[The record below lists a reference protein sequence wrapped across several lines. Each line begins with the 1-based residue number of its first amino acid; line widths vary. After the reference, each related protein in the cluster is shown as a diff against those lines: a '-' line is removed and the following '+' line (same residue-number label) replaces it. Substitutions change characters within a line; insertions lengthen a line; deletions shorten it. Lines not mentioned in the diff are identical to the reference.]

1 MYWRIA
7 ILFHFYIIVYL
18 HSLIYIYMDI
28 QEYQH
33 IYIGIVPFRQFSPCT
48 ALLCIPQTRRN
59 RPGAKLLFTP
69 EQQGRE
75 VEHSS
80 GALRTT
86 PHTTD
91 AAHFPGCHQKVRLVL
106 FLRSWTLHEL
116 HRENEAYFLPL
127 PHGLKTT
134 RKEYGILYLCLY
146 LYCRIVI
153 LLYCCISVLSYYSLY
168 LLFAIRLYIFFY
180 IYISVSVSYVQPQ
193 FFSIGCAVNHHRQ
206 LFNVQRYGSPGRHQT
221 PVDALPIGEDFLQQ
235 TSAIR
240 DGVFY
245 KKSLPI
251 VWLTALLGC
260 HLLKH
265 VKRLRWWRLCR
276 NDSKKKLGL
285 NETESP

>member
-1 MYWRIA
+1 MR
-7 ILFHFYIIVYL
+7 LTFCLCHMVY
-18 HSLIYIYMDI
+18 
-28 QEYQH
+28 
-33 IYIGIVPFRQFSPCT
+33 
-48 ALLCIPQTRRN
+48 
-59 RPGAKLLFTP
+59 
-69 EQQGRE
+69 
-75 VEHSS
+75 
-80 GALRTT
+80 
-86 PHTTD
+86 
-91 AAHFPGCHQKVRLVL
+91 
-106 FLRSWTLHEL
+106 
-116 HRENEAYFLPL
+116 
-127 PHGLKTT
+127 KTT

-146 LYCRIVI
+146 LYCRIGI

-180 IYISVSVSYVQPQ
+180 IYISVSVSYVQPH

-240 DGVFY
+240 DWVFY

-251 VWLTALLGC
+251 VWLTALLGY
-260 HLLKH
+260 HLPKH

-276 NDSKKKLGL
+276 NDSKKNLGL